1 MKVDRYLDLQ
11 TEYNLKEY
19 ELDCILLNFVVKN
32 QAIAFNATVAKE
44 KGYKSAQ
51 QASNYFF
58 NKIEVKKFIHK
69 EKHNITKDL
78 IKEIDVRTVQDSS
91 KNIVTEKVTKKQ
103 FAIPGESQELTRENI
118 KQVLESELSKI
129 TEPEKRTA
137 LLIRIT
143 DLLSLQNNNSNE
155 LERPVIYLPG
165 EGQAV
170 AP

>member
-1 MKVDRYLDLQ
+1 MKIDRYLDLQ
-11 TEYNLKEY
+11 TQYGFNET
-19 ELDCILLNFVVKN
+19 ELNCIFLNMAINN
-32 QAIAFNATVAKE
+32 QEIAYAGTIGKIKKSRSMQNA
-44 KGYKSAQ
+44 G
-51 QASNYFF
+51 NYFF
-58 NKIEVKKFIHK
+58 NKLEVKKFMHEQK
-69 EKHNITKDL
+69 EMVPGYEGNKIDRK
-78 IKEIDVRTVQDSS
+78 KE
-91 KNIVTEKVTKKQ
+91 VTQKERNHTKKQ

-143 DLLSLQNNNSNE
+143 DLLSLQINNTND
-155 LERPVIYLPG
+155 LEKPVIYLPG

>member
-1 MKVDRYLDLQ
+1 MKIDRYLDLQ
-11 TEYNLKEY
+11 TQYGFTET
-19 ELDCILLNFVVKN
+19 ELNCIFLNMAINN
-32 QAIAFNATVAKE
+32 QEIAYAGTIGKIKKSRSMQNA
-44 KGYKSAQ
+44 G
-51 QASNYFF
+51 NYFF
-58 NKIEVKKFIHK
+58 NKLEVKKFMHEQKSLVPGYEGNKIDIKK
-69 EKHNITKDL
+69 EQN
-78 IKEIDVRTVQDSS
+78 RTEL
-91 KNIVTEKVTKKQ
+91 NYTKKQ

-165 EGQAV
+165 EAKP
-170 AP
+170 AAL

>member
-1 MKVDRYLDLQ
+1 MQ
-11 TEYNLKEY
+11 
-19 ELDCILLNFVVKN
+19 
-32 QAIAFNATVAKE
+32 NA
-44 KGYKSAQ
+44 G
-51 QASNYFF
+51 NYFF
-58 NKIEVKKFIHK
+58 NKLEVKKFMHEQK
-69 EKHNITKDL
+69 EMVPGYEGNKIDRK
-78 IKEIDVRTVQDSS
+78 KE
-91 KNIVTEKVTKKQ
+91 VTQKERNHTKKQ

-143 DLLSLQNNNSNE
+143 DLLSLQTNNTND
-155 LERPVIYLPG
+155 LEKPVIYLPG